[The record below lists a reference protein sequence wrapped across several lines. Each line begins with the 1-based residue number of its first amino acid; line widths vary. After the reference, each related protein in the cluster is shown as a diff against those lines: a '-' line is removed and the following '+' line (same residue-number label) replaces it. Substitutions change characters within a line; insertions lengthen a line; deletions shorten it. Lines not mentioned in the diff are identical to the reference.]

1 MAFGKRK
8 IPIGQPGVE
17 PTPAVQPQASQPQ
30 PAVPHPQH
38 QQRKVFPDEVWQ
50 GKTGE
55 MLRMLGM
62 SPDDPSNL
70 VPDANSVNARLD
82 RDREKFE
89 ARLAEMNRSVA
100 AKVPGGQMR
109 GFSLLPDPCWNG
121 EMGHL
126 LMMRLELFPYD
137 DWNMI
142 FLPADAATAAA
153 MDMPLHPNGN
163 VPAFV
168 ANAEKFLRDADAHLR
183 AAHDEASRTQD
194 FGKFHD
200 EMEDIRDRVRA
211 LARAFLGELDKAWQ
225 ERDR

>member
-1 MAFGKRK
+1 VAFGKRK
-8 IPIGQPGVE
+8 VPLGQP
-17 PTPAVQPQASQPQ
+17 PAEQAPLDQPPPATQQPQ
-30 PAVPHPQH
+30 PQH

-50 GKTGE
+50 GKTGD

-100 AKVPGGQMR
+100 ARVPGGLMR

-121 EMGHL
+121 EMAHL

-153 MDMPLHPNGN
+153 LDMPIHPNGN

-194 FGKFHD
+194 FGKFQ
-200 EMEDIRDRVRA
+200 EELEDIRDRVRA
-211 LARAFLGELDKAWQ
+211 LARAFLSELDKAWQ
-225 ERDR
+225 TRDR